1 VLSADVS
8 RGAAEREAPFNEL
21 AAAAG
26 LGGRERR
33 TGDTRERAR
42 IDVGKAIAGALDR
55 IDDVNRPLAR
65 PIRDGPCDGSWT
77 RAGSRETAQPPV
89 RGRRWVR

>member
-1 VLSADVS
+1 MLSADVS

-42 IDVGKAIAGALDR
+42 IAVRKAIAGALDR
-55 IDDVNRPLAR
+55 IDDVDHPLAR
-65 PIRDGPCDGSWT
+65 PLRNSVTTGASCRYAPDPG
-77 RAGSRETAQPPV
+77 RPV
-89 RGRRWVR
+89 RWVLDEGR